1 MSGIKYLADIYE
13 KKGKDFIE
21 KLFSQELSVTENL
34 DGSSFSFERDFTG
47 DNISFYKKDQENPI
61 TKVDRI
67 LMRYYEKPIN
77 YIESLPE
84 SVKSEIPKGWRFG
97 MIYFPNTK
105 PVRIEYERL
114 PKNHLI
120 LTHIIV
126 RDEFGEAIRTSQ
138 DKIELDGWAEKLGI
152 EKAPI
157 IFQGKLNDDQKM
169 SIMDFLSTPLM
180 DLKTRF
186 KTESFSKYLIS
197 ILNSEIIKT
206 TLGNDLQGEIDS
218 LVFKFEEEGE
228 EEVVLAKIVDP
239 VFYEI
244 SRDRKVTRASYFP
257 SDIYSLCLIDIMNF
271 ILERDIESFNAE
283 GIEPE
288 ERYINFVFS
297 VFKSFIYEEGERYIG
312 ADFNKPEYLKS
323 ENFEINKELI
333 VDKDVVKYLD
343 EDEVYCDILQMILNS
358 FRKFKRKP
366 HGFFTEGL
374 IEQFNLLV
382 GEIADYINAKRKE
395 KIEESL
401 GLPTFVWFKK
411 TGRRFKIIDD
421 ESLEEEIDLNSIIE
435 NRIFNEPELLSE
447 PFNNINEGEND
458 SKMELIKSDS
468 DTSEFFSFKDFKKV
482 VSTHKEKKKIRILN
496 EENQKVNLIIGKF
509 QPFNN
514 GHLKMCSR
522 LKKENG
528 LPVFLC
534 VVHPGGE
541 TTSKKY
547 KFSEELIK
555 KTIGSLTSENDKLFA
570 GYKIVP
576 TDLLE
581 DAIKSVAENV
591 NPISVCIGEK
601 DFENM
606 VLQRDWVR
614 NKYDLNGNDIEI
626 FKTPYWSNNEEIRSY
641 IQNTDF
647 QKFKNKVP
655 KSIAVLFNEFV
666 REMQES
672 SNKEDII

>member
-21 KLFSQELSVTENL
+21 KLFSKELTVTENL

-67 LMRYYEKPIN
+67 LMKYYEKPIN

-84 SVKSEIPKGWRFG
+84 SIRQEIPKGWRFG

-105 PVRIEYERL
+105 PVRIEYERV

-120 LTHIIV
+120 LTHILV
-126 RDEFGEAIRTSQ
+126 RDEFGETTSNVQ
-138 DKIELDGWAEKLGI
+138 EKEELDQWAEKLGV

-180 DLKTRF
+180 DLKNRF
-186 KTESFSKYLIS
+186 KTQSFSKYLIS
-197 ILNSEIIKT
+197 LLNPAIVKT
-206 TLGNDLQGEIDS
+206 TLGRDLQGEIDS
-218 LVFKFEEEGE
+218 LVFRFEDDGK
-228 EEVVLAKIVDP
+228 EEVVLAKMVDP

-244 SRDRKVTRASYFP
+244 TRDRKVTRSSYFP
-257 SDIYSLCLIDIMNF
+257 SDVYSLCLIDVMNY
-271 ILERDIESFNAE
+271 ILERGVESFYAE
-283 GIEPE
+283 GMEPE

-297 VFKSFIYEEGERYIG
+297 VFKSFIYDEGERYIG
-312 ADFNKPEYLKS
+312 ADFEKPEYLKS
-323 ENFEINKELI
+323 DNFEINKELI
-333 VDKDVVKYLD
+333 TDEGVVEYID
-343 EDEVYCDILQMILNS
+343 EDEIYGDILQMILNS

-366 HGFFTEGL
+366 HGFFTGGL
-374 IEQFNLLV
+374 IEQFNQLV
-382 GEIADYINAKRKE
+382 SEIADYINAKRKE

-401 GLPTFVWFKK
+401 GVPSFIWFKK
-411 TGRRFKIIDD
+411 TGTRFKIYDEEEEISISEEADYIESLQES
-421 ESLEEEIDLNSIIE
+421 ESLEM
-435 NRIFNEPELLSE
+435 
-447 PFNNINEGEND
+447 INENKEENLD
-458 SKMELIKSDS
+458 DKEKESDE
-468 DTSEFFSFKDFKKV
+468 TSEFFSFKDFKKV
-482 VSTHKEKKKIRILN
+482 VSTHKEKRKIKIIN

-522 LKKENG
+522 LRKEND

-541 TTSKKY
+541 STSKKY
-547 KFSEELIK
+547 PFSEELIK
-555 KTIGSLTSENDKLFA
+555 KSIGSLTSENNKLFS

-581 DAIKSVAENV
+581 DSIKSICEDV
-591 NPISVCIGEK
+591 NPVSVCIGEK

-606 VLQRDWVR
+606 VLQRDWIR
-614 NKYDLNGNDIEI
+614 NKYDLNGGDIEI
-626 FKTPYWSNNEEIRSY
+626 FKTPSWSNNNEIRSY
-641 IQNTDF
+641 IENSDF
-647 QKFKNKVP
+647 QQFKNKVP
-655 KSIAVLFNEFV
+655 KSIAVLFNEFA
-666 REMQES
+666 REMKDTSEI
-672 SNKEDII
+672 KEDI

>member
-34 DGSSFSFERDFTG
+34 DGSSFSFEKDFTG

-67 LMRYYEKPIN
+67 LMRYYDKPIN
-77 YIESLPE
+77 YIDSLPE
-84 SVKSEIPKGWRFG
+84 SVKAEIPKGWRFG
-97 MIYFPNTK
+97 MVYFPNTK

-120 LTHIIV
+120 LTHILV
-126 RDEFGEAIRTSQ
+126 RDEFGETTRTIQ
-138 DKIELDGWAEKLGI
+138 EKVELDEWADKLGV

-157 IFQGKLNDDQKM
+157 IFQGKLNDEQKM

-197 ILNSEIIKT
+197 LLNPEIIKT
-206 TLGNDLQGEIDS
+206 TLGKDLQGEIDS
-218 LVFKFEEEGE
+218 LVFRFEEDGKEDI
-228 EEVVLAKIVDP
+228 VLAKMVDP

-244 SRDRKVTRASYFP
+244 TRDRKVTRSSYFP

-271 ILERDIESFNAE
+271 ILERGVESFSAE
-283 GIEPE
+283 GTEPE

-297 VFKSFIYEEGERYIG
+297 VFKTFSYEEGERYIG
-312 ADFNKPEYLKS
+312 ADFDKPEYLKS

-333 VDKDVVKYLD
+333 VDKDVVGYLD
-343 EDEVYCDILQMILNS
+343 KDEVYCDILQMVLNS

-382 GEIADYINAKRKE
+382 EEIADYINAKRKDR
-395 KIEESL
+395 IEESL
-401 GLPTFVWFKK
+401 GVPTFVWFKK
-411 TGRRFKIIDD
+411 TGSRFKISDD
-421 ESLEEEIDLNSIIE
+421 ESLEDEIDLDSIVE
-435 NRIFNEPELLSE
+435 NTVFNESEILSE
-447 PFNNINEGEND
+447 SLNDINEND
-458 SKMELIKSDS
+458 DESEEKLKKSKD
-468 DTSEFFSFKDFKKV
+468 DASEFFSFKDFKKV
-482 VSTHKEKKKIRILN
+482 VSTHKEKKKIKILN

-514 GHLKMCSR
+514 GHLKMCTR
-522 LKKENG
+522 LKKEND

-541 TTSKKY
+541 TSAKKY
-547 KFSEELIK
+547 PFSEEVIK
-555 KTIGSLTSENDKLFA
+555 KSMGSLTTENDKLFA

-581 DAIKSVAENV
+581 DAIKSIAENV

-655 KSIAVLFNEFV
+655 KSVAVLFNEFV
-666 REMQES
+666 REIQES
-672 SNKEDII
+672 SNNEDNI

>member
-34 DGSSFSFERDFTG
+34 DGSSFSFEKDFTG

-77 YIESLPE
+77 YIEALPE

-120 LTHIIV
+120 LTHILV
-126 RDEFGEAIRTSQ
+126 RDEFGETTRTIQ
-138 DKIELDGWAEKLGI
+138 DKIELDEWAEKLGI

-180 DLKTRF
+180 DLKNRF

-197 ILNSEIIKT
+197 LLNREIIKT
-206 TLGNDLQGEIDS
+206 TLGKDLQGEIDS
-218 LVFKFEEEGE
+218 LVFRFEEDGK
-228 EEVVLAKIVDP
+228 EEVILAKMVDP

-244 SRDRKVTRASYFP
+244 TRDRKVTRSSYFP

-271 ILERDIESFNAE
+271 ILERDVESFSAE
-283 GIEPE
+283 GTEPE

-297 VFKSFIYEEGERYIG
+297 VFKSFCYEEGERYIG
-312 ADFNKPEYLKS
+312 ADFDKPEYLKS

-333 VDKDVVKYLD
+333 VDKDVVEYLD
-343 EDEVYCDILQMILNS
+343 KDEVYCDILQMILNS

-382 GEIADYINAKRKE
+382 EEIANYINAKRKE

-411 TGRRFKIIDD
+411 TGTRFKISDEELEDD
-421 ESLEEEIDLNSIIE
+421 NIDLDSIIE
-435 NRIFNEPELLSE
+435 NTVFEESELLSE
-447 PFNNINEGEND
+447 SLDNINEGKNE
-458 SKMELIKSDS
+458 SAEELKKSED
-468 DTSEFFSFKDFKKV
+468 DASEFFSFKDFKKV
-482 VSTHKEKKKIRILN
+482 VSTHKEKKKIKILN

-522 LKKENG
+522 LKKEND

-541 TTSKKY
+541 SASKKY
-547 KFSEELIK
+547 PFSEELIK
-555 KTIGSLTSENDKLFA
+555 KTIGSLTSENGKLFA

-581 DAIKSVAENV
+581 DSIKSVAENV
-591 NPISVCIGEK
+591 NPVSVCIGEK

-606 VLQRDWVR
+606 VLQRDWVK
-614 NKYDLNGNDIEI
+614 NKYDLIDNNIEI
-626 FKTPYWSNNEEIRSY
+626 FKTPSWSNNDEIRSY

-655 KSIAVLFNEFV
+655 KSIAVLFNEFT
-666 REMQES
+666 REIQES
-672 SNKEDII
+672 LKNDQDI

>member
-435 NRIFNEPELLSE
+435 NRIFNESELLSE
-447 PFNNINEGEND
+447 PFKNINEGENEPEG
-458 SKMELIKSDS
+458 ELKKSDS
-468 DTSEFFSFKDFKKV
+468 DASEFFSFKDFKKV

-496 EENQKVNLIIGKF
+496 EENHKVNLIIGKF

>member
-218 LVFKFEEEGE
+218 LVFKFKEEGE

-435 NRIFNEPELLSE
+435 NRIFNESELLSE
-447 PFNNINEGEND
+447 PFKNINEGENEPEG
-458 SKMELIKSDS
+458 ELKKSDS
-468 DTSEFFSFKDFKKV
+468 DASEFFSFKDFKKV

-496 EENQKVNLIIGKF
+496 EENHKVNLIIGKF

>member
-84 SVKSEIPKGWRFG
+84 LVKSEIPKGWRFG

-435 NRIFNEPELLSE
+435 NRIFNESELLSE
-447 PFNNINEGEND
+447 PFKNINEGENEPEG
-458 SKMELIKSDS
+458 ELKKSDS
-468 DTSEFFSFKDFKKV
+468 DASEFFSFKDFKKV

-496 EENQKVNLIIGKF
+496 EENHKVNLIIGKF

-672 SNKEDII
+672 SNREDII

>member
-120 LTHIIV
+120 LTHILV
-126 RDEFGEAIRTSQ
+126 RDEFGETTRTIQ
-138 DKIELDGWAEKLGI
+138 DKIELDEWAEKLGI

-157 IFQGKLNDDQKM
+157 IFQGRLNDDQKM

-197 ILNSEIIKT
+197 LLNSEIIKT
-206 TLGNDLQGEIDS
+206 TLGKDLLGEIDS
-218 LVFKFEEEGE
+218 LVFRFEEYGKEDI
-228 EEVVLAKIVDP
+228 VLAKMVDP

-244 SRDRKVTRASYFP
+244 SKDKKVTRSSYFP

-271 ILERDIESFNAE
+271 VLERDVESFNAE
-283 GIEPE
+283 GTEPE

-333 VDKDVVKYLD
+333 VDKDVVEYLD

-382 GEIADYINAKRKE
+382 EEIADYINAKRKE

-411 TGRRFKIIDD
+411 TGSRFKITEE
-421 ESLEEEIDLNSIIE
+421 ESLEEEIDLDFIIE
-435 NRIFNEPELLSE
+435 NTVFDESALLSE
-447 PFNNINEGEND
+447 SLNDINEGKDE
-458 SKMELIKSDS
+458 SEGELKKSD
-468 DTSEFFSFKDFKKV
+468 DDASEFFSFKDFKKV
-482 VSTHKEKKKIRILN
+482 VSTHKEKKKIKILN
-496 EENQKVNLIIGKF
+496 EKNQKVNLIIGKF

-522 LKKENG
+522 LKKEND

-541 TTSKKY
+541 TSSKKY
-547 KFSEELIK
+547 PFTEDLIK

-576 TDLLE
+576 TNLLE
-581 DAIKSVAENV
+581 DVVKSVTEHV

-614 NKYDLNGNDIEI
+614 SKYDLNGNDIEI
-626 FKTPYWSNNEEIRSY
+626 FKTPYWANNEEIRSY

-672 SNKEDII
+672 SNREDII

>member
-21 KLFSQELSVTENL
+21 KLFSKELTVTENL

-67 LMRYYEKPIN
+67 LMKYYEKPIN

-84 SVKSEIPKGWRFG
+84 SIRQEIPKGWRFG

-105 PVRIEYERL
+105 PVRIEYERV

-120 LTHIIV
+120 LTHILV
-126 RDEFGEAIRTSQ
+126 RDEFGETTSNVQ
-138 DKIELDGWAEKLGI
+138 EKEELDQWAEKLGV

-180 DLKTRF
+180 DLKNRF
-186 KTESFSKYLIS
+186 KTQSFSKYLIS
-197 ILNSEIIKT
+197 LLNPAIVKT
-206 TLGNDLQGEIDS
+206 TLGRDLQGEIDS
-218 LVFKFEEEGE
+218 LVFRFEDDGK
-228 EEVVLAKIVDP
+228 EEVVLAKMVDP

-244 SRDRKVTRASYFP
+244 TRDRKVTRSSYFP
-257 SDIYSLCLIDIMNF
+257 SDVYSLCLIDVMNY
-271 ILERDIESFNAE
+271 ILERGVESFYAE
-283 GIEPE
+283 GMEPE

-297 VFKSFIYEEGERYIG
+297 VFKSFIYDEGERYIG
-312 ADFNKPEYLKS
+312 ADFEKPEYLKS
-323 ENFEINKELI
+323 DNFEINKELI
-333 VDKDVVKYLD
+333 TDEGVVEYID
-343 EDEVYCDILQMILNS
+343 EDEIYGDILQMILNS

-374 IEQFNLLV
+374 IEQFNQLV
-382 GEIADYINAKRKE
+382 SEIADYINAKRKE

-401 GLPTFVWFKK
+401 GVPSFIWFKK
-411 TGRRFKIIDD
+411 TGTRFKIYDEEEEISISEEADYIESLQQS
-421 ESLEEEIDLNSIIE
+421 ESLEM
-435 NRIFNEPELLSE
+435 
-447 PFNNINEGEND
+447 INENKEENLD
-458 SKMELIKSDS
+458 DKEKESDE
-468 DTSEFFSFKDFKKV
+468 TSEFFSFKDFKKV
-482 VSTHKEKKKIRILN
+482 VSTHKEKRKIKIIN

-522 LKKENG
+522 LRKEND

-541 TTSKKY
+541 STSKKY
-547 KFSEELIK
+547 PFSEELIK
-555 KTIGSLTSENDKLFA
+555 KSIGSLTSENNKLFS

-581 DAIKSVAENV
+581 DSIKSICEDV
-591 NPISVCIGEK
+591 NPVSVCIGEK

-606 VLQRDWVR
+606 VLQRDWIR
-614 NKYDLNGNDIEI
+614 NKYDLNGGDIEI
-626 FKTPYWSNNEEIRSY
+626 FKTPSWSNNNEIRSY
-641 IQNTDF
+641 IENSDF
-647 QKFKNKVP
+647 QQFKNKVP
-655 KSIAVLFNEFV
+655 KSIAVLFNEFA
-666 REMQES
+666 REMKDTSEI
-672 SNKEDII
+672 KEDI

>member
-84 SVKSEIPKGWRFG
+84 LVKSEIPKGWRFG

-126 RDEFGEAIRTSQ
+126 RDEFGEATRTSQ
-138 DKIELDGWAEKLGI
+138 DKIELDEWAEKLGI

-435 NRIFNEPELLSE
+435 NRIFNESELLSE
-447 PFNNINEGEND
+447 PFKNINEGENEPEG
-458 SKMELIKSDS
+458 ELKKSDS
-468 DTSEFFSFKDFKKV
+468 DASEFFSFKDFKKV

-496 EENQKVNLIIGKF
+496 EENHKVNLIIGKF

-570 GYKIVP
+570 GYKIVL

-655 KSIAVLFNEFV
+655 KSVAVLFNEFV
-666 REMQES
+666 REIQKS